1 MLHTMF
7 NLEQSIT
14 DWRQQMLAAGIKTPV
29 PMEELE
35 SHLREEI
42 GRQMN
47 SGLSEQNAFEIS
59 VRRIGRPEILES
71 EFKKNESTA
80 MKKIGIFSILTG
92 AVIILR
98 ILTEHFGTAHSSQN
112 EQRAWIITGGAIT
125 FFGLC
130 SAFIYFE
137 SGDGRNVRLWKVI
150 GIAYS
155 TFAIWLSA
163 LPIVLFLTVPK
174 FSVAVGVS
182 GRILVFMALAV
193 SILSVFGW
201 KKCREI
207 LPAIHSQRT
216 RTIVGIAGC
225 FLGLG
230 CVALCFLMKTLHFSI
245 GIILLTWALAMTSVL
260 GGVGYGL
267 EKAAQ
272 ERGVINS

>member
-1 MLHTMF
+1 MF
-7 NLEQSIT
+7 NLEKSIV
-14 DWRQQMLAAGIKTPV
+14 DWRRQMLAAGIKTPV
-29 PMEELE
+29 PLEELE
-35 SHLREEI
+35 IHLREEI
-42 GRQMN
+42 ERQMK
-47 SGLSEQNAFEIS
+47 SGLSEQKACEVSLLRF
-59 VRRIGRPEILES
+59 GRPEILES

-80 MKKIGIFSILTG
+80 MKKIGIFTIFIG
-92 AVIILR
+92 VVIILR
-98 ILTEHFGTAHSSQN
+98 ILTGHFSAAHSSQN
-112 EQRAWIITGGAIT
+112 EQRAWLIAGGAIT

-163 LPIVLFLTVPK
+163 LPIILFLTVPK

-201 KKCREI
+201 EKCRKI
-207 LPAIHSQRT
+207 LPAVRSQRT

-225 FLGLG
+225 LLGLG
-230 CVALCFLMKTLHFSI
+230 CVALCFLMQTLHFSI
-245 GIILLTWALAMTSVL
+245 GIILLTWALAMASVF

-272 ERGVINS
+272 ERGVINSLRNV

>member
-1 MLHTMF
+1 MGANMF
-7 NLEQSIT
+7 NLEHSIVE
-14 DWRQQMLAAGIKTPV
+14 WRKQMLAAGIRSPA
-29 PMEELE
+29 PLEELE
-35 SHLREEI
+35 AHLREEI
-42 GRQMN
+42 ERRMK

-59 VRRIGRPEILES
+59 VRRIGRPKILES

-80 MKKIGIFSILTG
+80 MKKTGVFAIFTG

-98 ILTEHFGTAHSSQN
+98 ILTERFGAAHSSQN
-112 EQRAWIITGGAIT
+112 EQRAWLIAGGAII

-137 SGDGRNVRLWKVI
+137 SGDGRNVRFWKLI

-163 LPIVLFLTVPK
+163 LPIILFLTVPK
-174 FSVAVGVS
+174 FTVAVGVS
-182 GRILVFMALAV
+182 GRILVFMALVV

-201 KKCREI
+201 KKCHEV
-207 LPAIHSQRT
+207 LPAIRSQRT
-216 RTIVGIAGC
+216 RTILGIAGC

-230 CVALCFLMKTLHFSI
+230 CVALCFLMKTLHFSV
-245 GIILLTWALAMTSVL
+245 GIILLTWTLAMASVL
-260 GGVGYGL
+260 GGIGFGL
-267 EKAAQ
+267 EKTAQ

>member
-1 MLHTMF
+1 MF
-7 NLEQSIT
+7 SLEQAIT
-14 DWRQQMLAAGIKTPV
+14 NWREQMLAAGIETPV
-29 PMEELE
+29 PLEELE
-35 SHLREEI
+35 THLREEI
-42 GRQMN
+42 ERQMK
-47 SGLSEQNAFEIS
+47 SGLSEQKACEVSLLRF
-59 VRRIGRPEILES
+59 GRPEILGS

-80 MKKIGIFSILTG
+80 MKKIGIFATLTG

-98 ILTEHFGTAHSSQN
+98 ILTEHFSAVHSSQK
-112 EQRAWIITGGAIT
+112 EQRAWLIAGGAIT

-155 TFAIWLSA
+155 TLAIWLSA
-163 LPIVLFLTVPK
+163 LPIILFLTVPK

-182 GRILVFMALAV
+182 GRILVFMALVV

-201 KKCREI
+201 KKSREI
-207 LPAIHSQRT
+207 LPAIRSQRT

-245 GIILLTWALAMTSVL
+245 GIILLTWTLAMASVL

>member
-1 MLHTMF
+1 MF
-7 NLEQSIT
+7 DLEQSIAE
-14 DWRQQMLAAGIKTPV
+14 WRKQMLAAGIRSPA
-29 PMEELE
+29 PLEELE
-35 SHLREEI
+35 SHLREETE
-42 GRQMN
+42 RRMK
-47 SGLSEQNAFEIS
+47 SGLSEQKAFEIS
-59 VRRIGRPEILES
+59 VRRIGRPEILWS

-80 MKKIGIFSILTG
+80 MKKIGIFAILTG

-98 ILTEHFGTAHSSQN
+98 ILTEHFGAVHSSQN
-112 EQRAWIITGGAIT
+112 EQRAWLIAGGAIT

-155 TFAIWLSA
+155 TLAIWLSA
-163 LPIVLFLTVPK
+163 LPIILFLTVPK

-201 KKCREI
+201 KNCRQI
-207 LPAIHSQRT
+207 LPAIRSQRT
-216 RTIVGIAGC
+216 RIIVGIAGC

-230 CVALCFLMKTLHFSI
+230 CVALCFLMKTLDFSI
-245 GIILLTWALAMTSVL
+245 GIILLTWTLAMASVL
-260 GGVGYGL
+260 GGAGYGL

-272 ERGVINS
+272 ERSIINS

>member
-1 MLHTMF
+1 MF
-7 NLEQSIT
+7 NLEQSIAE
-14 DWRQQMLAAGIKTPV
+14 WRQQMLAAGFKTPV
-29 PMEELE
+29 PLEELE
-35 SHLREEI
+35 THLCEEV
-42 GRQMN
+42 GRQMK

-80 MKKIGIFSILTG
+80 MKKTGVFAIFTG
-92 AVIILR
+92 TVIILR
-98 ILTEHFGTAHSSQN
+98 ILTEHFGAAHSSQN
-112 EQRAWIITGGAIT
+112 EQRAWLIAGGAIT

-163 LPIVLFLTVPK
+163 LPIILFLTVPK

-207 LPAIHSQRT
+207 LPAIRSQRT

-225 FLGLG
+225 LLGLG
-230 CVALCFLMKTLHFSI
+230 CVALCFFMQTLHFSI
-245 GIILLTWALAMTSVL
+245 GIILLTWALAMASVL

-272 ERGVINS
+272 ERGVINSLKNV